1 MNDKIES
8 QKRAGSE
15 FLNLNK
21 QAEGV
26 VELPEGIQY
35 LVLKEGTGGMPL
47 ASSKVKAKY
56 KGSLLNGKEFDNSFK
71 RGKPFEAPL
80 NALIKGW
87 QIVLPLMR
95 EGSHWRIW
103 IPSELAYGDRGAG
116 NDIPG
121 VATLVFEV

>member
-47 ASSKVKAKY
+47 ASSKVKANY

-71 RGKPFEAPL
+71 RGRPFTAPL
-80 NALIKGW
+80 RSLIKGW
-87 QIVLPLMR
+87 QIALPLMTKGR
-95 EGSHWRIW
+95 HWK
-103 IPSELAYGDRGAG
+103 
-116 NDIPG
+116 
-121 VATLVFEV
+121 